1 MMNYEYTG
9 DVDWIAV
16 LGERRVL
23 FFSSLFFPPRH
34 RLRESKYADRF
45 RESGWSWFG
54 MMDFH
59 SLLQM
64 GVSAKETVH
73 LDCG

>member
-9 DVDWIAV
+9 DVDWMAV

-23 FFSSLFFPPRH
+23 FFFSLFFLPGTV
-34 RLRESKYADRF
+34 
-45 RESGWSWFG
+45 SGHPNMQTDSGRVRCWFG

>member
-23 FFSSLFFPPRH
+23 FFSLFFSLPGTV
-34 RLRESKYADRF
+34 
-45 RESGWSWFG
+45 SGNPNMQTDSG
-54 MMDFH
+54 RVVGAG
-59 SLLQM
+59 L
-64 GVSAKETVH
+64 E
-73 LDCG
+73 